1 MELIT
6 ILSVRL
12 VGAREIT
19 LPTLVSV
26 ARAQR
31 HVVAVMKEV
40 QGHSRARA
48 SAAHVT
54 LVSAAAR
61 VAAAIA
67 TVLVAASEALIV
79 AASEA
84 LIVAA
89 SEALV
94 AVASVVVL
102 AVALAVAVAVV
113 VSEVDLAVV
122 LVVADKNSKYSDK
135 LVFRNNTH
143 KI

>member
-84 LIVAA
+84 L
-89 SEALV
+89 V